1 MKNAKLLVIAG
12 ATLGL
17 ALSLSACEKKSE
29 EAPSGIGTTQA
40 PPAPDKTAPEQ
51 SSQSPGSNPDT
62 GTGGT
67 SGLQEKKPDDVSK
80 SQKG

>member
-1 MKNAKLLVIAG
+1 MKNTKLLVIAG

-17 ALSLSACEKKSE
+17 ALSLSACDKKSE

-51 SSQSPGSNPDT
+51 SSKSPGSPET

-67 SGLQEKKPDDVSK
+67 SGLMPEKKSDDVSK